1 MDALAEVRNEETRLQ
16 DAYLL
21 RVSSI
26 LAPLLRLLHLLL
38 VVRVLVFIVITVI
51 ELDMWRPFCYR
62 KKKAQKTQT
71 RCSSHCTCGSSSGGS
86 ERSSAG
92 LDRSC
97 LCYFIAM
104 RPLCRQELLVL

>member
-51 ELDMWRPFCYR
+51 ELDMWRPFAIGRR
-62 KKKAQKTQT
+62 KLRKLRLVVLHTVLVVLVLEDL
-71 RCSSHCTCGSSSGGS
+71 RGV
-86 ERSSAG
+86 
-92 LDRSC
+92 
-97 LCYFIAM
+97 
-104 RPLCRQELLVL
+104 LLV